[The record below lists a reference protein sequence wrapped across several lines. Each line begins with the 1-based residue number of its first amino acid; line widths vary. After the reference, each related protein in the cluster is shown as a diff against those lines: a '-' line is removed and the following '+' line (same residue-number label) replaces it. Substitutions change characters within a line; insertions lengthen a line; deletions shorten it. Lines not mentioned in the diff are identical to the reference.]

1 MRLSRGVLAGV
12 LGASSIVTV
21 ALTATALQLPQGV
34 TATEVK
40 QEGRTLTDEGPDRFI
55 PRGGVAGPGV
65 IEPRSG
71 EIRVA
76 TRESGT
82 LVRVLVAE
90 GDTVKAGQPLFE
102 FDAEAERAALVT
114 AEAEV
119 LAAREEV
126 TRAKSGAKREDL
138 EAMVADTSAAEAR
151 MRLSE
156 TRLKRTEDLWRAE
169 AVAGEEVDQLRTQL
183 EIDRESKR
191 ALESRLKSARGG
203 KPQDVS
209 VQERRLEVAIARR
222 SEAQARLER
231 RTVRAPIAGTLLQLR
246 FREGDFYSAEQGAL
260 ALLADTTRLLARID
274 VDERDVALVAVGAP
288 ASVVIPSEP
297 TRTRTGTVLRVGQRM
312 GRKNVRTDD
321 PVERIDTKILE
332 VEIELVET
340 DGLRPGLRVTGYV
353 GQP

>member
-1 MRLSRGVLAGV
+1 M
-12 LGASSIVTV
+12 
-21 ALTATALQLPQGV
+21 ALTATALQLPEGV
-34 TATEVK
+34 TAAEVK
-40 QEGRTLTDEGPDRFI
+40 REGRSLTDEGQDRFVLRDGI
-55 PRGGVAGPGV
+55 AGPGL

-82 LVRVLVAE
+82 LVRVLIAE
-90 GDTVKAGQPLFE
+90 GDTVTRGQPLFE
-102 FDAEAERAALVT
+102 LDAEAERTALAT

-119 LAAREEV
+119 QAAREEV
-126 TRAKSGAKREDL
+126 NRAKSGAKNDDL

-151 MRLSE
+151 LRLSE
-156 TRLKRTEDLWRAE
+156 TKLKRTEDLWRAE

-203 KPQDVS
+203 KPQDVL

-222 SEAQARLER
+222 SEAETRLER

-246 FREGDFYSAEQGAL
+246 FREGDYYSAEQGAL

-274 VDERDVALVAVGAP
+274 IDERDVALVAVGAP
-288 ASVVIPSEP
+288 ASVVIPSDP
-297 TRTRTGTVLRVGQRM
+297 SHALPGTVLRVGQRM

-332 VEIELVET
+332 VEIELAQTE
-340 DGLRPGLRVTGYV
+340 GLRPGLRVTGYIAR
-353 GQP
+353 P